1 MAGSPANL
9 KSSVVRIAEFL
20 QSASLCFLISLQ
32 RRCPINGLAQEFV
45 QETV

>member
-20 QSASLCFLISLQ
+20 PAASLCFLISLQ
-32 RRCPINGLAQEFV
+32 RRWPITGFAQEFV
-45 QETV
+45 QEAV